1 MVRRVCDD
9 IKSKKRIGDIV
20 VKFKVGDIVRAKKRE
35 DGHEYYGITTS
46 RVRCKVVA
54 VDRGIDKEYM
64 SVIVIDSPHISIQY
78 DVRPERF
85 RHEYNRSE

>member
-1 MVRRVCDD
+1 MV
-9 IKSKKRIGDIV
+9 G
-20 VKFKVGDIVRAKKRE
+20 FKVGDIVRAKLRE
-35 DGHEYYGITTS
+35 DGDEYYGITTS

-54 VDRGIDKEYM
+54 VNKEYM
-64 SVIVIDSPHISIQY
+64 SVILIDSPRSIQY

>member
-1 MVRRVCDD
+1 MV
-9 IKSKKRIGDIV
+9 G
-20 VKFKVGDIVRAKKRE
+20 FKVGDIVRAKKRE
-35 DGHEYYGITTS
+35 DGDEYYGVTTS

-54 VDRGIDKEYM
+54 VNKEYM
-64 SVIVIDSPHISIQY
+64 SVIVIDSSHRSIQY

>member
-1 MVRRVCDD
+1 M
-9 IKSKKRIGDIV
+9 
-20 VKFKVGDIVRAKKRE
+20 VKFKVGDIVRAKKSE
-35 DGHEYYGITTS
+35 DGSEYYGVTTS

-54 VDRGIDKEYM
+54 VDREYI
-64 SVIVIDSPHISIQY
+64 SVIVIDSPHRSIEY

>member
-1 MVRRVCDD
+1 M
-9 IKSKKRIGDIV
+9 

-35 DGHEYYGITTS
+35 DGDEYYGVTTS
-46 RVRCKVVA
+46 RVRCKVVT
-54 VDRGIDKEYM
+54 VYKGYM
-64 SVIVIDSPHISIQY
+64 SVIMIDSPHRSIQY

>member
-1 MVRRVCDD
+1 M
-9 IKSKKRIGDIV
+9 
-20 VKFKVGDIVRAKKRE
+20 VKFKVGDIVRAKLDE
-35 DGHEYYGITTS
+35 DGDEYYGITTS

-54 VDRGIDKEYM
+54 VDKEYIG
-64 SVIVIDSPHISIQY
+64 VIVIDSPHGSIQY

>member
-1 MVRRVCDD
+1 MV
-9 IKSKKRIGDIV
+9 G
-20 VKFKVGDIVRAKKRE
+20 FKVGDIVRAKKRE
-35 DGHEYYGITTS
+35 DGDEYYGITTS

-54 VDRGIDKEYM
+54 VDSGIGREYI
-64 SVIVIDSPHISIQY
+64 SVIVMDDPHSDTIY